1 MPWRS
6 CVVSFNAGGLP
17 QRAEVDAETVYEAVL
32 YAVKQ
37 WDSRR
42 MKLPRRQTPL
52 TVELPDGRT
61 YQATL
66 GQAMEWL
73 YRRGRTEDDRNR
85 KERLRYLME
94 NRR

>member
-1 MPWRS
+1 MPWRN
-6 CVVSFNAGGLP
+6 CTVSFNAGGLP
-17 QRAEVDAETVYEAVL
+17 QKAEIQAESVYEAVIN
-32 YAVKQ
+32 AVTQ

-42 MKLPRRQTPL
+42 MKLPHRQTPL
-52 TVELPDGRT
+52 TVELQDGRT

-73 YRRGRTEDDRNR
+73 YRRGRTEDERNR